1 MTAEITDAELQ
12 AFIDDQLDT
21 EGRID
26 VLTHLLDDA
35 PSCRRTLLDLRSR
48 EVMRALAERAALPSD
63 RLVLLAKRLQR
74 RAEPRRAGWRH
85 AAIAGTA
92 AMLAAWPLALAVM
105 PSSPRPGRPTL
116 PSYYEEALEARRVAL
131 LRQAMVSQVE
141 TPDLDPKDI
150 RTATRIRIPVLPHG
164 WQIADVQLFP
174 SDFGPAV
181 QVSIRSAQGGSL
193 FLFATHADTGAPGQP
208 KVNRIGGTDLVAWSA
223 GGNTYVLAGARL
235 RGRLIDMADDL
246 ADNRFS

>member
-21 EGRID
+21 EGRMD
-26 VLTHLLDDA
+26 VLTHLLDNA
-35 PSCRRTLLDLRSR
+35 PNCRRTSLDLRSR
-48 EVMRALAERAALPSD
+48 EVMRALAERA
-63 RLVLLAKRLQR
+63 
-74 RAEPRRAGWRH
+74 
-85 AAIAGTA
+85 
-92 AMLAAWPLALAVM
+92 
-105 PSSPRPGRPTL
+105 TL
-116 PSYYEEALEARRVAL
+116 PSYYEETLEARRVAL